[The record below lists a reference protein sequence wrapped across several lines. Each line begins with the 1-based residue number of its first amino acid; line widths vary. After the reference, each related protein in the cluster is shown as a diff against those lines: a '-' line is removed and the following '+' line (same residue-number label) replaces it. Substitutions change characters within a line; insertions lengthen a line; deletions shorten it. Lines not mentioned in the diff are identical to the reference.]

1 MASAA
6 AGGRQAPN
14 LRSGLRVVTREAD
27 ATLDAGLVARVAAG
41 DRQALRRIHDRFH
54 RPLIGYLLRFVRDH
68 AVAEELAAEVLVG
81 VWRQA
86 AGYEGRSSLETWVFG
101 IAHNKAVSWLR
112 KRREEAMPDGAAEAL
127 VDERADP
134 EAEADS
140 ASVTGMMARLIGRL
154 SAEQQAALQLTY
166 YQDMPLEQ
174 VAEAMGCP
182 VNTVKTRIYYARQH
196 LKRMLADEGIR
207 ALAA

>member
-6 AGGRQAPN
+6 AGGRQAPKFRIVSN
-14 LRSGLRVVTREAD
+14 GSEQTHD
-27 ATLDAGLVARVAAG
+27 TDLVRRVAAG
-41 DRQALRRIHDRFH
+41 DRVALRRIHDRFQ

-68 AVAEELAAEVLVG
+68 AVAEELAAEVMVG
-81 VWRQA
+81 IWRQA
-86 AGYEGRSSLETWVFG
+86 ARYEGRSSLETWVFG

-112 KRREEAMPDGAAEAL
+112 KRREEGMPEGAADAL

-134 EAEADS
+134 EAEADAS
-140 ASVTGMMARLIGRL
+140 SVTDMMSRLIRRL
-154 SAEQQAALQLTY
+154 SVEQQAALQLTY

-174 VAEAMGCP
+174 VADAMGCP
-182 VNTVKTRIYYARQH
+182 VNPVKTRIYYARQH
-196 LKRMLADEGIR
+196 LKRMLADEGIH

>member
-6 AGGRQAPN
+6 AGGRQAPKFRIVSN
-14 LRSGLRVVTREAD
+14 GSEQTHD
-27 ATLDAGLVARVAAG
+27 TDLVRRVAAG
-41 DRQALRRIHDRFH
+41 DRVALRRIHDRFQ

-68 AVAEELAAEVLVG
+68 AVAEELAAEVMVG
-81 VWRQA
+81 IWRQA
-86 AGYEGRSSLETWVFG
+86 ARYEGRSSLETWVFG

-112 KRREEAMPDGAAEAL
+112 KRREEGMPEGAADAL

-134 EAEADS
+134 EAEAD
-140 ASVTGMMARLIGRL
+140 ATSVTDMMSRLIQRL
-154 SAEQQAALQLTY
+154 SVEQQAALQLTY

-174 VAEAMGCP
+174 VADAMGCP

-196 LKRMLADEGIR
+196 LKRMLADEGIH

>member
-6 AGGRQAPN
+6 AGGRQAPKFRIVSN
-14 LRSGLRVVTREAD
+14 GSEQTHD
-27 ATLDAGLVARVAAG
+27 TDLVRRVAAG
-41 DRQALRRIHDRFH
+41 DRVALRRIHDRFQ

-68 AVAEELAAEVLVG
+68 AVAEELAAEVMVG
-81 VWRQA
+81 IWRQA
-86 AGYEGRSSLETWVFG
+86 ARYEGRSSLETWVFG

-112 KRREEAMPDGAAEAL
+112 KRREEGMPEGAADAL

-134 EAEADS
+134 EAEADAS
-140 ASVTGMMARLIGRL
+140 SVTDMMSRLIQRL
-154 SAEQQAALQLTY
+154 SVEQQAALQLTY

-174 VAEAMGCP
+174 VADAMGCP

-196 LKRMLADEGIR
+196 LKRMLADEGIH

>member
-6 AGGRQAPN
+6 AGGRQAPKFRIVSN
-14 LRSGLRVVTREAD
+14 GSEQTHD
-27 ATLDAGLVARVAAG
+27 TDLVRRVAAG
-41 DRQALRRIHDRFH
+41 DRVALRRIHDRFQ

-68 AVAEELAAEVLVG
+68 AVAEELAAEVMVG
-81 VWRQA
+81 IWRQA
-86 AGYEGRSSLETWVFG
+86 ARYEGRSSLETWVFG

-112 KRREEAMPDGAAEAL
+112 KRREEGMPEGAADAL

-134 EAEADS
+134 EAEDDAS
-140 ASVTGMMARLIGRL
+140 SVTDMMSRLIQRL
-154 SAEQQAALQLTY
+154 SVEQQAALQLTY

-174 VAEAMGCP
+174 VADAMGCP

-196 LKRMLADEGIR
+196 LKRMLADEGIH

>member
-1 MASAA
+1 MANAA
-6 AGGRQAPN
+6 AARGRQAA
-14 LRSGLRVVTREAD
+14 RFRVVSTETQTIDD
-27 ATLDAGLVARVAAG
+27 AELVRRVADG
-41 DRQALRRIHDRFH
+41 DRVALRRIHDRFQ

-86 AGYEGRSSLETWVFG
+86 ARYESRSTLETWVFG

-112 KRREEAMPDGAAEAL
+112 KRREEGMPEGAAEAL
-127 VDERADP
+127 VDDRADP
-134 EAEADS
+134 EADADTR
-140 ASVTGMMARLIGRL
+140 SVTSLMTRLIARLSG
-154 SAEQQAALQLTY
+154 EQQAALQLTY
-166 YQDMPLEQ
+166 FQDMPLEQ
-174 VAEAMGCP
+174 VAETMGCP
-182 VNTVKTRIYYARQH
+182 VNTVKTRMYYARQH

>member
-6 AGGRQAPN
+6 AGGRQAPKFRIVSN
-14 LRSGLRVVTREAD
+14 GSEQTHD
-27 ATLDAGLVARVAAG
+27 TDLVRRVAAG
-41 DRQALRRIHDRFH
+41 DRVALRRIHDRFQ

-68 AVAEELAAEVLVG
+68 AVAEELAAEVMVG
-81 VWRQA
+81 IWRQA
-86 AGYEGRSSLETWVFG
+86 ARYEGRSSLETWVFG

-112 KRREEAMPDGAAEAL
+112 KRREEGMPEGAADAL

-134 EAEADS
+134 EAEADAS
-140 ASVTGMMARLIGRL
+140 SVTDMMSRLIQRL
-154 SAEQQAALQLTY
+154 SVEQQAALQLTY

-174 VAEAMGCP
+174 VADAMGCP

-196 LKRMLADEGIR
+196 LMRMLADEGIH

>member
-1 MASAA
+1 MAHAA
-6 AGGRQAPN
+6 AGARQAPKF
-14 LRSGLRVVTREAD
+14 RIVSSATD
-27 ATLDAGLVARVAAG
+27 ANHDTDLVARVAAG
-41 DRQALRRIHDRFH
+41 DRLALRRIHERFQ
-54 RPLIGYLLRFVRDH
+54 RPLVGYLLRFVRDH
-68 AVAEELAAEVLVG
+68 AVAEELAAEVMVG

-86 AGYEGRSSLETWVFG
+86 ARYEGRSSLETWVFG

-112 KRREEAMPDGAAEAL
+112 KRREEGMPEGAAEAL

-134 EAEADS
+134 EAEAEAS
-140 ASVTGMMARLIGRL
+140 SVTDMMTRLIARL

-166 YQDMPLEQ
+166 YQEMPLEQ
-174 VAEAMGCP
+174 VASAMGCP

-196 LKRMLADEGIR
+196 LKRMLADEGIA

>member
-6 AGGRQAPN
+6 AGGRQAPKFRIVSN
-14 LRSGLRVVTREAD
+14 GSEQTHD
-27 ATLDAGLVARVAAG
+27 TDLVRRVAAG
-41 DRQALRRIHDRFH
+41 DRVALRRIHDRFQ

-68 AVAEELAAEVLVG
+68 AVAEELAAEVMVG
-81 VWRQA
+81 IWRQA
-86 AGYEGRSSLETWVFG
+86 ARYEGRSSLETWVFG

-112 KRREEAMPDGAAEAL
+112 KRREEGMPEGAADAL

-134 EAEADS
+134 EAEAD
-140 ASVTGMMARLIGRL
+140 ATSVTDMMSRLIRRL
-154 SAEQQAALQLTY
+154 SVEQQAALQLTY

-174 VAEAMGCP
+174 VADAMGCP

-196 LKRMLADEGIR
+196 LKRMLADEGIH

>member
-6 AGGRQAPN
+6 AGGRQAPKFRIVSN
-14 LRSGLRVVTREAD
+14 GSEQTHD
-27 ATLDAGLVARVAAG
+27 TDLVRRVAAG
-41 DRQALRRIHDRFH
+41 DRVALRRIHDRFQ

-68 AVAEELAAEVLVG
+68 AVAEELAAEVMVG
-81 VWRQA
+81 IWRQA
-86 AGYEGRSSLETWVFG
+86 ARYEGRSSLETWVFG

-112 KRREEAMPDGAAEAL
+112 KRREEGMPEGAADAL

-134 EAEADS
+134 EAEADAS
-140 ASVTGMMARLIGRL
+140 SVTDMMSRLIRRL
-154 SAEQQAALQLTY
+154 SVEQQAALQLTY

-174 VAEAMGCP
+174 VADAMGCP

-196 LKRMLADEGIR
+196 LKRMLADEGIH

>member
-6 AGGRQAPN
+6 AGGRQAPKFRIVSN
-14 LRSGLRVVTREAD
+14 GSD
-27 ATLDAGLVARVAAG
+27 ATLDTELVRRVAAG
-41 DRQALRRIHDRFH
+41 DRTALRRIHDRFQ

-68 AVAEELAAEVLVG
+68 AVAEELAAEVMVG

-86 AGYEGRSSLETWVFG
+86 ARYEGRSSLETWVFG

-112 KRREEAMPDGAAEAL
+112 KRREEGMPEGAAEAL

-134 EAEADS
+134 ETEADA
-140 ASVTGMMARLIGRL
+140 ASITDMMARLIGRL
-154 SAEQQAALQLTY
+154 SSEQQAALQLTY
-166 YQDMPLEQ
+166 YQEMPLEQ
-174 VAEAMGCP
+174 VADAMGCP

-196 LKRMLADEGIR
+196 LKRMLADEGIH

>member
-6 AGGRQAPN
+6 AGGRQAPRFRIVSN
-14 LRSGLRVVTREAD
+14 GAEQTHD
-27 ATLDAGLVARVAAG
+27 TDLVRRVAAG
-41 DRQALRRIHDRFH
+41 DRLALRRIHDRFQ
-54 RPLIGYLLRFVRDH
+54 RPLIAYLLRFVRDH
-68 AVAEELAAEVLVG
+68 AVAEELAAEVMVG
-81 VWRQA
+81 IWRQA
-86 AGYEGRSSLETWVFG
+86 ARYEGRSSLETWVFG

-112 KRREEAMPDGAAEAL
+112 KRREEGMPEGAAEAL

-134 EAEADS
+134 EAEAE
-140 ASVTGMMARLIGRL
+140 AAGMTGMMSRLIGRL

-174 VAEAMGCP
+174 VADAMGCP